1 MNQACKTLIRAFVAF
16 VILFV
21 PVAASAQFPA
31 LAVVPGD
38 VGSAQSEQFW
48 MDVVE
53 ESAFLAE
60 DFGVYTVSRYY
71 EMETMMDPQLASVVL
86 DCGPSAQCVA
96 DMLYGTPYSF
106 ALHVSINPVPAGTA
120 VTYRLVDV
128 QMGTVSGEATAVMS
142 TPQDFGS
149 LQQPCF
155 QALRG
160 EMVAQ
165 PNLSAPPAVATPGTA
180 YPGNNG
186 QAGPG
191 TEPYVPDQARTPRE
205 TSSMTRAGRLTATA
219 GGVLLATGLLIGY
232 AADDTLQTIQS
243 EPHES
248 GELESLQT
256 TGRNQQRLANICF
269 ALGGT
274 ALATGIT
281 LAIVD
286 RSNANRSTASPGFS
300 MQLRANPVGRWVGV
314 GGRF

>member
-1 MNQACKTLIRAFVAF
+1 MNHRFNYLFRACVVLMTLIMPA
-16 VILFV
+16 L
-21 PVAASAQFPA
+21 ASAQFPA

-38 VGSAQSEQFW
+38 VASAPSEQFW
-48 MDVVE
+48 MDIVE

-60 DFGVYTVSRYY
+60 DLGVYSVTRHY
-71 EMETMMDPQLASVVL
+71 EMETMMDPQLAAVVL

-96 DMLYGTPYSF
+96 DMLYGTPFAF
-106 ALHVSINPVPAGTA
+106 ALHVSVNPVPAGTA

-128 QMGTVSGEATAVMS
+128 QMGTISGESTAIMATNA
-142 TPQDFGS
+142 DFGA

-160 EMVAQ
+160 EIAPQ
-165 PNLSAPPAVATPGTA
+165 PNLTAPPVVAAPTQPYPGATPA
-180 YPGNNG
+180 E
-186 QAGPG
+186 QSGP
-191 TEPYVPDQARTPRE
+191 EPYLPAPARADRQ

-219 GGVLLATGLLIGY
+219 GGVLLATGLLVGY

-243 EPHES
+243 EPHER

-256 TGRNQQRLANICF
+256 TGRNQQRLANVCF
-269 ALGGT
+269 AVGGT

-286 RSNANRSTASPGFS
+286 RSRARNTTASPGFS
-300 MQLRANPVGRWVGV
+300 MQLRANPVGRWVGIA
-314 GGRF
+314 GRF